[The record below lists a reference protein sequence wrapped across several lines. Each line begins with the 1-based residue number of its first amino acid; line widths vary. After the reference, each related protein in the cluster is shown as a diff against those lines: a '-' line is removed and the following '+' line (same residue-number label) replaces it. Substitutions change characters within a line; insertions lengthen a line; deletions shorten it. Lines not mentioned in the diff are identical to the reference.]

1 MAASARP
8 GDTAPD
14 RARGDVI
21 LRRRPDFSASVKGL
35 GRRVTPHL
43 PGGPEWG
50 YKGSV
55 PTGLAL
61 WILADRSGD
70 PDWAERHCRRFMREV
85 LARIPPWGGRIPADR
100 IRSWIAPH
108 GGHPHM
114 PRSR

>member
-1 MAASARP
+1 M
-8 GDTAPD
+8 DD

-21 LRRRPDFSASVKGL
+21 LRRLPDLSASVKGL

-55 PTGLAL
+55 PAGLAL
-61 WILADRSGD
+61 WILTDSTGD
-70 PDWAERHCRRFMREV
+70 PDWAGRHHRRFMREV
-85 LARIPPWGGRIPADR
+85 LARIPPRGGRIPAAR
-100 IRSWIAPH
+100 LRSWIEAH
-108 GGHPHM
+108 AGHPHP